1 MYRYVLHPLR
11 AHRHGAYVVSDH
23 RHPWVAMG
31 GVLAFLTLSDASNFG
46 RSCPCQIGPTG
57 LGGGI
62 ASALCRFDS
71 RWLSR
76 TSSAVTATKIA
87 VVRAKKLYRLFICEA
102 LSIPVLDAVS
112 RDRNGGQV
120 PPPNRRAARDVPRC
134 TPGPSKPG
142 AEKVRPTVCLL
153 GGSSKPWASTR
164 YIAARTAPVT
174 KPQRDHRHTAK
185 ASRARESWTD
195 PPSRPSFTRY
205 PNKSPE
211 RGLAGSAQSNTKL
224 QRSTMSRQS
233 RRPVLFRSVS

>member
-1 MYRYVLHPLR
+1 M
-11 AHRHGAYVVSDH
+11 
-23 RHPWVAMG
+23 
-31 GVLAFLTLSDASNFG
+31 
-46 RSCPCQIGPTG
+46 
-57 LGGGI
+57 
-62 ASALCRFDS
+62 
-71 RWLSR
+71 
-76 TSSAVTATKIA
+76 
-87 VVRAKKLYRLFICEA
+87 KKLHRLFICEA
-102 LSIPVLDAVS
+102 LSIPVLDAVN

-120 PPPNRRAARDVPRC
+120 PPTRIAALIATYPGC

-164 YIAARTAPVT
+164 YIAARTALVT
-174 KPQRDHRHTAK
+174 KPKRDHRHTAK